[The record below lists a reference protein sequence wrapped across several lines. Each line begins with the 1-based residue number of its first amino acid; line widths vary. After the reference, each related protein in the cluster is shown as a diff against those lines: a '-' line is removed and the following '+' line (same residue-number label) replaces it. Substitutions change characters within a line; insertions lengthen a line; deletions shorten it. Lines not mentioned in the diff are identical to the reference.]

1 MYLLNIIILKC
12 NKNLY
17 KKKYTVLVSDS
28 IIRNRHLN
36 QFIGTIFSYLLLIFL
51 PFVFVGFRVS
61 FFVFFRTTFFFA
73 FSNYRISS
81 GLAMDLMIIKIRVK
95 LILMDCMK
103 WIKIFVV
110 SQFFIFWIRTKINV
124 RSLRVCWAWGTII
137 WWRGNACNLQP

>member
-1 MYLLNIIILKC
+1 LYLLNIIILKC

>member
-1 MYLLNIIILKC
+1 LYLLNIIILKC
-12 NKNLY
+12 NKNLF

>member
-1 MYLLNIIILKC
+1 LYLLNIIILKC
-12 NKNLY
+12 IKKLF
-17 KKKYTVLVSDS
+17 KKYTVLVSDS

>member
-1 MYLLNIIILKC
+1 MQQKFI
-12 NKNLY
+12 

>member
-1 MYLLNIIILKC
+1 VQQKFI
-12 NKNLY
+12 

>member
-1 MYLLNIIILKC
+1 LYLLNIIILKC

-17 KKKYTVLVSDS
+17 IKKYTVLVSDS

>member
-1 MYLLNIIILKC
+1 LYLLNIIILKC
-12 NKNLY
+12 IKKLF
-17 KKKYTVLVSDS
+17 KKYTVLVSDS

-103 WIKIFVV
+103 WIKIFVL
-110 SQFFIFWIRTKINV
+110 SKFFIFWIRTKINV